1 MHHTETEDL
10 RALDERAFSELFH
23 QVLDLFDPEEEPAAF
38 ADPGPSVATKTA
50 LGEQI
55 VAVAKALLKKPVR
68 EDAGSNEDKD
78 GQIRSFFLE
87 GVPWKASYWDDW
99 VKNHPQ
105 SPVPRPEWCAAFACY
120 CVRKGYAAQGLSAK
134 LPKALSASTSGLR
147 ELFIKLGRFIHRD
160 DLFDDKGS
168 IRPGAKIPGPGDI
181 VLWQGHTG
189 LLFDITEDG
198 SYQTIEGNTKSGKD
212 SVQGVYLLP
221 NSSTRKISKDGKMI
235 YSLTGFC
242 QLASWDGVS
251 REEISQAA
259 AAPATAPAAA
269 AENDDARKS
278 EQSDRSQS

>member
-10 RALDERAFSELFH
+10 SALDERAFAELFH
-23 QVLDLFDPEEEPAAF
+23 QVLDLFDPDEEPAAF
-38 ADPGPSVATKTA
+38 ADPGRSVATKTA

-55 VAVAKALLKKPVR
+55 VAVAKTLLKKPVR
-68 EDAGSNEDKD
+68 EDAGSNEDKE

-87 GVPWKASYWDDW
+87 GVPWKSSYWDDW

-120 CVRKGYAAQGLSAK
+120 CVRKGYAAAGMSDK

-160 DLFDDKGS
+160 DLFDDKGA
-168 IRPGAKIPGPGDI
+168 IKPGAKIPGPGDI

-221 NSSTRKISKDGKMI
+221 NSSSRKISKDGKMI

-242 QLASWDGVS
+242 QLATWDGIS
-251 REEISQAA
+251 RTEATQRAS
-259 AAPATAPAAA
+259 APASTADDVE
-269 AENDDARKS
+269 AEKS
-278 EQSDRSQS
+278 DGGERAQS